1 MSERH
6 DLTRWNRAGLSRFR
20 YVDGNAITF
29 LETLR
34 EQLWQRFRDP
44 AGEKDQWP
52 DLNRQTIPQEGQ
64 ENEYRWDLLPR
75 RQPIPENESSV
86 DRQERTIRQYREQRP
101 DYGWEVTR
109 ALARSVHVLT
119 EHIDAYANEGYLQTA
134 TQWENV
140 RRLVNLLNYHPAPP
154 ASAQT
159 TLVLLAKEGKNG
171 VVPAGFQVKNLPTE
185 TNPMVI
191 FENAEALEIDSVL
204 NAMKLKDWDVSID
217 TFRDL
222 GTTGVARLSDRRAD
236 AVQGMG
242 PAYYDELKQR
252 AYPPAE
258 FPEPDPNN
266 EQYPLTLERL
276 AQMEVDNDEIRF
288 RELITKA
295 RMLTQFELDTEM
307 WSALLTRTLLD
318 LVNAKESDLAEL
330 SGQSKYA
337 VAILQEELR
346 RVQIALDEPVFAAL
360 TLSELGGAGLAAAE
374 PVAVWIADKTQNVEA
389 GQWALIVSNTQPFYA
404 AVVRVDSID
413 ETTRAVELQPVAH
426 QKDWRDWVIA
436 ETVLHIRPK
445 FRRAAWLN
453 GPGVL
458 RLGSGH
464 GLSVDDVVAWEAGGE
479 WRFARVLDAD
489 AQSVRLSGDLF
500 PVEGE
505 EVYHAV
511 SIQRDGELRFPVGHR
526 IALYIDTN
534 KIYRPLQ
541 HILDT
546 FNKSWADMLVES
558 EEGDQ
563 YYELIFSWI
572 DELFVVMDSASPA
585 GTVQNVSAGEFV
597 FNGNGEGFEIGDWLI
612 GEYEGSGG
620 GPRFYPVQVLQKEDA
635 AGHFTLR
642 LTPAHHSGL
651 TFPAQAPLR
660 AVRGPF
666 RGVILPTGYGPNPN
680 PVSGATIR
688 LDARTADSFPELLI
702 KGRRVMLKM
711 ERDENQ
717 SPVVH
722 AATILKVDPVLYEL
736 TLDPPVDGASG
747 FTVGRTEVHG
757 NVGVWSHGETKPER
771 VLGSGNATVTHQQ
784 FELKVTDVTFVPD
797 ATHPFGVRADVEVKV
812 GNQSW
817 QQQAT
822 LTASHPEDPHYSVR
836 TTEDGHLLI
845 GFGDGI
851 KGRRLPT
858 GTNNVRVRFR
868 QGTGSNGNQA
878 AGSVVKP
885 VKPHPALKQV
895 QQPQAASGGNER
907 ESIESLRS
915 NAPSS
920 VLTLE
925 RAVSETDFSHLAM
938 RHSSV
943 WQARAWFRTTGYR
956 RQETV
961 EVVVVPANGIRSPQ
975 VERDIAEFIK
985 SHTLPGVRI
994 ELRHFEPVLFPL
1006 TVTLRVKTDQF
1017 DKDQVMKSV
1026 RNALEQA
1033 LTLKQRRLGEPLYR
1047 SAVFQIVEAVEG
1059 VENSTVEMGEPVY
1072 AEDAT
1077 STVRQVARAA
1087 DGSIRVI
1094 RPALNQV
1101 LHMEGTSTLLTLRVE
1116 DYLA

>member
-1 MSERH
+1 MSARY

-34 EQLWQRFRDP
+34 EQLWQCFRDP
-44 AGEKDQWP
+44 AGEKDRWP
-52 DLNRQTIPQEGQ
+52 DLNQQTIPQEGQ
-64 ENEYRWDLLPR
+64 EDEYRWDLLPR
-75 RQPIPENESSV
+75 RQPIADNENPV
-86 DRQERTIRQYREQRP
+86 DRQARVIRQYREQRP
-101 DYGWEVTR
+101 DYGWEITR
-109 ALARSVHVLT
+109 ALARSIHVLT
-119 EHIDAYANEGYLQTA
+119 EHVDAYANEGYLQTA

-140 RRLVNLLNYHPAPP
+140 RRLVNLLDYHPAPP

-159 TLVLLAKEGKNG
+159 TLILLAKEGKSG
-171 VVPAGFQVKNLPTE
+171 VVPAGFQVKNQPTE
-185 TNPMVI
+185 TNPMAI

-236 AVQGMG
+236 VVQGMG
-242 PAYYDELKQR
+242 PVYYNELKER

-258 FPEPDPNN
+258 FPDPDPNN

-276 AQMEVDNDEIRF
+276 AQMEVDNDETRF

-295 RMLTQFELDTEM
+295 RMLTQFELDAEM
-307 WSALLTRTLLD
+307 WSALLNRTLLD
-318 LVNAKESDLAEL
+318 LVSAKESDLTEQ

-337 VAILQEELR
+337 VAALRESLR
-346 RVQIALDEPVFAAL
+346 RVQIALDEPVFATL

-374 PVAVWIADKTQNVEA
+374 PVAVWVADKTQNVQA
-389 GQWALIVSNTQPFYA
+389 GQWALLVSTSQPFYA
-404 AVVRVDSID
+404 AVVRIDSVD
-413 ETTRAVELQPVAH
+413 ETTRTIELQPVAH

-436 ETVLHIRPK
+436 ETVLYIRPK

-464 GLSVDDVVAWEAGGE
+464 GLSTGNVVAWEAGDE
-479 WRFARVLDAD
+479 WWFAKVLEAD
-489 AQSVRLSGDLF
+489 AQSVRLSGDIF
-500 PVEGE
+500 PVEGT

-511 SIQRDGELRFPVGHR
+511 PIQRDGELLFPVNHR
-526 IALYIDTN
+526 IVLYIDAN
-534 KIYRPLQ
+534 GKYRPLQ
-541 HILDT
+541 YALDLL
-546 FNKSWADMLVES
+546 NKNWSDMLVES
-558 EEGDQ
+558 EEGEQ
-563 YYELIFSWI
+563 YYELPFSWMN
-572 DELFVVMDSASPA
+572 ELFVVMDSASPA
-585 GTVQNVSAGEFV
+585 GTVEAVPAGEFA
-597 FNGNGEGFEIGDWLI
+597 FNGAGDDFEIGDWLI
-612 GEYEGSGG
+612 GEYAGTGS
-620 GPRFYPVQVLQKEDA
+620 GPRFYPMQVLQKEDA

-642 LTPAHHSGL
+642 LAPAHHSGL

-666 RGVILPTGYGPNPN
+666 RDVILPTGYGPNPN
-680 PVSGATIR
+680 PVSGATLR
-688 LDARTADSFPELLI
+688 LDVRITNAFPELLV

-711 ERDENQ
+711 DQGENKD
-717 SPVVH
+717 PVLH
-722 AATILKVDPVLYEL
+722 AATVLKTDPVLYEL
-736 TLDPPVDGASG
+736 TLDPPVDAALG

-784 FELKVTDVTFVPD
+784 FELKVSDVTFVPD

-812 GNQSW
+812 GNQVW

-836 TTEDGHLLI
+836 ATEDGHLLI
-845 GFGDGI
+845 VFGDGI

-858 GTNNVRVRFR
+858 GTNNVRIRFR
-868 QGTGSNGNQA
+868 QGTGLGGNQA

-895 QQPQAASGGNER
+895 QQPLPASGGNER
-907 ESIESLRS
+907 ESIESLRT

-956 RQETV
+956 RQESV

-994 ELRHFEPVLFPL
+994 ALRHFEPVLFPL

-1026 RNALEQA
+1026 RSALEQA
-1033 LTLKQRRLGEPLYR
+1033 LTLKRRRLGEPLYR

-1059 VENSTVEMGEPVY
+1059 VENSTVELGDPVY
-1072 AEDAT
+1072 AENAT
-1077 STVRQVARAA
+1077 NAVRQVARAA

-1094 RPALNQV
+1094 RPAFNQV
-1101 LHMEGTSTLLTLRVE
+1101 LHMEEASTLLTLRVE
-1116 DYLA
+1116 EYLV